1 MRKSI
6 NLTIEPEFTLPEAE
20 AMIDMAAGLKQAR
33 DLGVLPHL
41 SHDLANIHNP
51 LTAITAAPPQPR

>member
-1 MRKSI
+1 
-6 NLTIEPEFTLPEAE
+6 
-20 AMIDMAAGLKQAR
+20 MIDMAAGLKQAR